1 MPYRLGVLY
10 ATSEASQIGEHKY
23 PPPYSLWASSLF
35 GVGDFRDQPNTRTRR
50 ADHSLNSLNVSAH
63 HNPWGRVGY
72 LGSRV
77 DAHVL
82 MTRRPGMARSFDP
95 KKLALSQGRFRPFLD
110 SGLAVGRF
118 CAVEHVSV
126 SSFYYW
132 RMKPG
137 LQALRRL
144 ARAIDRDARTENR
157 GFFRPRQRG
166 LTITTPAMKPTSMPG
181 IASRKIRNR
190 AVRRAM
196 RHGRHGRNRH
206 R

>member
-1 MPYRLGVLY
+1 
-10 ATSEASQIGEHKY
+10 
-23 PPPYSLWASSLF
+23 
-35 GVGDFRDQPNTRTRR
+35 
-50 ADHSLNSLNVSAH
+50 
-63 HNPWGRVGY
+63 
-72 LGSRV
+72 
-77 DAHVL
+77 
-82 MTRRPGMARSFDP
+82 MARSFDQ

-132 RMKPG
+132 RIKLG

-181 IASRKIRNR
+181 IASPKIRNR

-196 RHGRHGRNRH
+196 RHGRIGGIGGIGIVKLDLARGNAIKLERIAP
-206 R
+206 RGDDLSSRRFL